1 MNSLHNRG
9 SGEALGVGFLVLLIL
24 GVILLFS
31 SCTVVHPGQAAV
43 QVTMGTVDDH
53 SLGEGTHWL
62 NPFSSVHTYNTQQQT
77 WKEEKVSVPSQD
89 QLMTQMDISVQ
100 YRIIPSMAPTI
111 LRETGD
117 EEKLVSVH
125 LEPKLRSLL
134 CEVGKE
140 VPHAEDFFTE
150 TIQAKIQGEIME
162 QLGAYCKP
170 KGLEIQAILLRDMQ
184 LPAVIQQAVQ
194 SKKEREQLA
203 IRQQSELQ
211 RFTTEQQ
218 QKIATAEAE
227 KKSAELKADQ
237 TRIEAS
243 AEAFKIKTINDA
255 ASTNPVYVQL
265 QALKTLGEMAK
276 DPATKLY
283 FIDGQSSTPLPLLH
297 MSDAIGHDPA
307 AKPAALPKV
316 EK

>member
-1 MNSLHNRG
+1 MNHHNRG
-9 SGEALGVGFLVLLIL
+9 AGEVAGIGFLALLIL
-24 GVILLFS
+24 GVILTFS
-31 SCTVVHPGQAAV
+31 SCTVISPGQAGV

-62 NPFSSVHTYNTQQQT
+62 NPFSGVHIYNTQQRT

-100 YRIIPSMAPTI
+100 YRIIPAMAPTI

-117 EEKLVSVH
+117 EEKLITVH

-134 CEVGKE
+134 REIGKE

-150 TIQAKIQGEIME
+150 AIQSKIQNEIME
-162 QLGAYCKP
+162 QLSAYCKP

-283 FIDGQSSTPLPLLH
+283 FINGQSTTPLPLLH
-297 MSDAIGHDPA
+297 MSDVITPEGT
-307 AKPAALPKV
+307 AKPAAPAKV

>member
-1 MNSLHNRG
+1 MNNPYSTG
-9 SGEALGVGFLVLLIL
+9 SAMGACFIVLVVL
-24 GVILLFS
+24 GVILATS
-31 SCTVVHPGQAAV
+31 SCTIIHPGTAGV
-43 QVTMGTVDDH
+43 QVTMGTVDDRV
-53 SLGEGTHWL
+53 LAEGTHWL
-62 NPFSSVHTYNTQQQT
+62 NPFSNVHTYNTQQQT

-100 YRIIPSMAPTI
+100 YRIVPAMAPTI

-117 EEKLVSVH
+117 ADKLVTVH

-134 CEVGKE
+134 REVGKE

-150 TIQAKIQGEIME
+150 SIQAKIQGEIME
-162 QLGAYCKP
+162 QLGSYCKP

-203 IRQQSELQ
+203 VRQQSELQ

-283 FIDGQSSTPLPLLH
+283 FIDGQSRSPLPLLH
-297 MSDAIGHDPA
+297 LSDAA
-307 AKPAALPKV
+307 ATIKV
-316 EK
+316 QP